1 MKYFIGIIIAFT
13 AVTIGLVWLIP
24 GQETLETTAGENVQI
39 IDGVQYITITA
50 KGGYSPKLTQATA
63 GIPTVLQVETKGTF
77 DCSSALLIPA
87 LNVNMY
93 LPASGTTDI
102 DLGTPEPGALEG
114 TCSMG
119 MYRFDIN
126 FQ

>member
-13 AVTIGLVWLIP
+13 VITIGLIWLIP
-24 GQETLETTAGENVQI
+24 GKEVSETSAGENVQI
-39 IDGVQYITITA
+39 TDGIQYITITA
-50 KGGYSPKLTQATA
+50 KGGYSPKVTQATA

-77 DCSSALLIPA
+77 DCSSALLIPG
-87 LNVNMY
+87 LDVSMY
-93 LPASGTTDI
+93 LPASGITDI
-102 DLGTPEPGALEG
+102 DLGTPESGTLEG